1 MKKNIVLVETGKY
14 TIVRPMREKQR
25 LYQTN
30 EVQTLKEICKEKFR
44 KCQIYIAKKLFTP
57 KNPPFPKDEYGQPD
71 QGLVFEILSQ
81 GKLLFEQTSGG

>member
-30 EVQTLKEICKEKFR
+30 EDRSADFKRNMQREIQKMPDLYCKEAH
-44 KCQIYIAKKLFTP
+44 YPKKST
-57 KNPPFPKDEYGQPD
+57 FPKR
-71 QGLVFEILSQ
+71 
-81 GKLLFEQTSGG
+81 

>member
-30 EVQTLKEICKEKFR
+30 EVQTLKEICKEKFK
-44 KCQIYIAKKLFTP
+44 KCQIYIAKKLITP
-57 KNPPFPKDEYGQPD
+57 KNPPFPKDEYG
-71 QGLVFEILSQ
+71 
-81 GKLLFEQTSGG
+81 